1 MSPATVSFWF
11 EYASP
16 YSMVSALRLLYA
28 LSPKRMP
35 LSQAAASLMRG
46 SPSCEIPD
54 LSETNIV
61 FRPISLGAVFKA
73 AGQMALPNMA
83 VPLKASYLFH
93 DVARSLDTLGQ
104 PGFPLQKQANWPP
117 NSTTAG
123 RLTWMLTQGTD
134 YINSLNAE
142 SQVLA
147 VPGRVLDLAQTKVI
161 AEWVWRVYEAQF
173 IAIDDIGSP
182 EVLAKL
188 WDLYVY
194 QPSKLN
200 GREVPEGQMAVELA
214 QSDAVKGGF
223 KDNTQEAIDN
233 NLFGAPSFTTEDND
247 MYWGNDR
254 LFDALAH
261 HNIQDTGAQ
270 KTGGFCV
277 KAKGANL

>member
-16 YSMVSALRLLYA
+16 YSMVTALRLLYA

-54 LSETNIV
+54 LSSTNIV

-73 AGQMALPNMA
+73 VGQLALPNMA
-83 VPLKASYLFH
+83 VPIKADYLFH
-93 DVARSLDTLGQ
+93 DVARSMDTLGQ

-117 NSTTAG
+117 NSASAG
-123 RLTWMLTQGTD
+123 RMTWMLAQGTD

-142 SQVLA
+142 SQVPVSGQA
-147 VPGRVLDLAQTKVI
+147 LDLAQTKVV

-173 IAIDDIGSP
+173 ISIEDIASP

-194 QPSKLN
+194 QPSKLD
-200 GREVPEGQMAVELA
+200 GRVVPEGLKAVELA

-223 KDNTQEAIDN
+223 KNSTQEAIDH
-233 NLFGAPSFTTEDND
+233 NLFGAPSFTTEDGD

-254 LFDALAH
+254 LFDALFH
-261 HNIQDTGAQ
+261 HNVQDTQ
-270 KTGGFCV
+270 KIGGFCT
-277 KAKGANL
+277 KPKGANL